1 MEVEVLRVGGR
12 LVRDDRVTTH
22 AALVARAFG
31 ASRIHMDWA
40 GPDLEGTLRSV
51 RASWGGRFEVSVV
64 ESWRSALRE
73 RAAAGLAPVHLTM
86 YGEPVLEAAPRIS
99 RERGVLVVIGAG
111 KVPRELYEMSKY
123 NVAVTG
129 QPHSEVAALAVFLD
143 RLQGGRQFGLEFEGA
158 RRRIV
163 PSARGKTVEQG

>member
-1 MEVEVLRVGGR
+1 MEIEVLRVGGR

-40 GPDLEGTLRSV
+40 GPDLAGTLRSV
-51 RASWGGRFEVSVV
+51 GESWGGGFELSVT
-64 ESWRSALRE
+64 ESWRATLRE
-73 RAAAGLAPVHLTM
+73 RSKAGLAPVHLTM
-86 YGEPVLEAAPRIS
+86 YGTPVDEAVPAIS
-99 RERGVLVVIGAG
+99 AENGILVVVGAG
-111 KVPRELYEMSKY
+111 KVPRDLYEMSKY
-123 NVAVTG
+123 NVSVTG

-143 RLQGGRQFGLEFEGA
+143 RVQGGRQLGLEFAGA

-163 PSARGKTVEQG
+163 PSARGKNVEQA